1 MLSICKTL
9 KIKKMA
15 TITMNGIWD
24 FLQSLSLST
33 RNKKWLADRLIH
45 DVERERAA
53 ARQQDPTL
61 MTKEEFFAKVD
72 RAKAQYERGE
82 YKTIHSHEELEAFL
96 NSL

>member
-1 MLSICKTL
+1 
-9 KIKKMA
+9 MA
-15 TITMNGIWD
+15 TIT
-24 FLQSLSLST
+24 
-33 RNKKWLADRLIH
+33 
-45 DVERERAA
+45 
-53 ARQQDPTL
+53 RQQDPTL

>member
-1 MLSICKTL
+1 
-9 KIKKMA
+9 MA

-53 ARQQDPTL
+53 AKQQDPTL
-61 MTKEEFFAKVD
+61 MTKEEFFARIDK
-72 RAKAQYERGE
+72 AKQQPGKQFANV
-82 YKTIHSHEELEAFL
+82 EELDKYIR
-96 NSL
+96 SL

>member
-1 MLSICKTL
+1 
-9 KIKKMA
+9 MA
-15 TITMNGIWD
+15 TITMNGIWN
-24 FLQSLSLST
+24 FLQSLSLT
-33 RNKKWLADRLIH
+33 TKNKQWLADRLIH
-45 DVERERAA
+45 DVKQEREAA
-53 ARQQDPTL
+53 CKQDPTL